1 MSVEK
6 RGKVWRVSYRH
17 NGKQYK
23 ETFETEKQA
32 NARDAIIKME
42 KEAGNFEPPHHL
54 VNAEAEP
61 AAYGKGIT
69 IRELM
74 ERVVTEYGPSEWKP
88 NTLAQNKNRINY
100 YIIPLIGNETLME
113 LTVPQLERFYKDL

>member
-32 NARDAIIKME
+32 CKRR
-42 KEAGNFEPPHHL
+42 HC
-54 VNAEAEP
+54 
-61 AAYGKGIT
+61 
-69 IRELM
+69 
-74 ERVVTEYGPSEWKP
+74 
-88 NTLAQNKNRINY
+88 
-100 YIIPLIGNETLME
+100 
-113 LTVPQLERFYKDL
+113 